1 MAASVY
7 VLVAAI
13 CMAGRFDWATAAEDD
28 ALFSASQV
36 EQLLKNLP
44 LDNLAGVQKMA
55 GRFMK
60 EMAAGQKATDG
71 SDAFQETVLA
81 AMKNQGVLDTWKKRL
96 DAMMYNEVDP
106 DTDEDAFQADADIE
120 EKPQPSV
127 YQPSAV
133 PQSLDA
139 MEKVVHQ
146 MLGSVDP
153 DVERLMKS
161 AADLVLP
168 KTDRASQQ
176 QQQQQKQQQ
185 QQQQP
190 SPSVAAPQRVIEA
203 PAPSKKD
210 KAKKKSTEPLDAIVD
225 LAKQY
230 LGQDASDPTLDLL
243 ASMASSYMKTELK
256 KPMGSGKSQKKSPTA
271 AGDGLDLG
279 AMMQLASLFSG
290 DSAQNNLLQS
300 LSSLLKPEQDSSD
313 DAGPSL
319 EQILKLGSLFMG
331 QPAKNAKNA
340 AQVAVNPV
348 AQLVLRFLAM
358 MLDLEPDQLFKY
370 YTGFQKMVETD
381 TWSEMNAVLRAT
393 TGTDVEAFLDLLD
406 SDETRRELAETT
418 CVNVVDWLQ
427 TFIDPMGLKTKVF
440 YVNSY
445 LLQYDYP
452 PINPRHLIDTVSIVV
467 DRMVHDFLTIQIESR
482 PYMKQAEAE
491 LKRLLRVDQS
501 KVLDLGNFTQTQLTR
516 ALRSSVEHEVIDP
529 VADIWY
535 DYKLASRYPRCAR
548 TIVCQRNA
556 PADVRTPLGLKAAVT
571 WGSTTATIW
580 VLSKTGSRSMPSFNE
595 LYQAAMEGAHGHNCE
610 DKFQENCGNVRAR
623 FRQLNHQEL

>member
-1 MAASVY
+1 
-7 VLVAAI
+7 
-13 CMAGRFDWATAAEDD
+13 
-28 ALFSASQV
+28 
-36 EQLLKNLP
+36 
-44 LDNLAGVQKMA
+44 
-55 GRFMK
+55 
-60 EMAAGQKATDG
+60 
-71 SDAFQETVLA
+71 
-81 AMKNQGVLDTWKKRL
+81 
-96 DAMMYNEVDP
+96 
-106 DTDEDAFQADADIE
+106 
-120 EKPQPSV
+120 
-127 YQPSAV
+127 
-133 PQSLDA
+133 
-139 MEKVVHQ
+139 
-146 MLGSVDP
+146 
-153 DVERLMKS
+153 
-161 AADLVLP
+161 
-168 KTDRASQQ
+168 
-176 QQQQQKQQQ
+176 
-185 QQQQP
+185 
-190 SPSVAAPQRVIEA
+190 
-203 PAPSKKD
+203 
-210 KAKKKSTEPLDAIVD
+210 
-225 LAKQY
+225 
-230 LGQDASDPTLDLL
+230 
-243 ASMASSYMKTELK
+243 MASSYMKTELK

-482 PYMKQAEAE
+482 PYMKQVHSTSH
-491 LKRLLRVDQS
+491 LPQFLLGFNW
-501 KVLDLGNFTQTQLTR
+501 VLPDFYCVLSFFFWVL
-516 ALRSSVEHEVIDP
+516 LDF
-529 VADIWY
+529 
-535 DYKLASRYPRCAR
+535 
-548 TIVCQRNA
+548 
-556 PADVRTPLGLKAAVT
+556 LGLDCF
-571 WGSTTATIW
+571 
-580 VLSKTGSRSMPSFNE
+580 LPSE
-595 LYQAAMEGAHGHNCE
+595 
-610 DKFQENCGNVRAR
+610 V
-623 FRQLNHQEL
+623 